1 MMLWTIL
8 AVCGTILTATGPRVL
23 GVPIGYYIISV
34 LMEQADGLGDE
45 PSQST
50 QP

>member
-8 AVCGTILTATGPRVL
+8 AVCGIILTATGPWVL
-23 GVPIGYYIISV
+23 GVPVGYYIISV
-34 LMEQADGLGDE
+34 LTEQEEGLGDE
-45 PSQST
+45 PLQST